1 MPRLVSTAIAAAV
14 IALALAACGKVIDDQ
29 KAEDSIQADFEKN
42 VGIAASSVD
51 CPSDVD
57 VKTGDTFDCVVE
69 TKRGKATVTLKILNE
84 DADVRVV
91 NLKRGG

>member
-1 MPRLVSTAIAAAV
+1 
-14 IALALAACGKVIDDQ
+14 
-29 KAEDSIQADFEKN
+29 
-42 VGIAASSVD
+42 
-51 CPSDVD
+51 
-57 VKTGDTFDCVVE
+57 VE